1 MKILQ
6 QKIQMITT
14 KKPKMKKGI
23 FIAAIALLAGEAF
36 AQKAELTSAILSY
49 RKQDMET
56 AKSYIDKAE
65 AKLNDGG
72 SLKAKDLGKLYHHKG
87 LIYYSTYND
96 SKEIAL
102 LNTATE
108 AFKLDAEA
116 GSSYSKKST
125 NELVRC
131 TIAYNEIAYIKY
143 EAKDF
148 AGALSMFER
157 LVEVNAYPSI
167 GIVDTVNLFNASLM
181 AIQASDSEKAVE
193 LLNKLIVLEPTKGDY
208 HLSLIKEYG
217 KLGDK
222 EGKFEAIKAAR
233 TAVPNHTGL
242 IFEEVNYYLA
252 ENNTDELLR
261 SLDDAILAAPDNA
274 ILHFAKGSTNADIKN
289 VAAAKD
295 AYLKAIEIDADYFDA
310 YNNLAGLF
318 LDQTVAVIEKMNNL
332 GLSAADQKKYNSL
345 KKKRNTLYKEA
356 KPYLEEAVRINGKD
370 INVLK
375 ALKEVCYQTDDIDC
389 WKRVNAQIKE
399 LSK

>member
-1 MKILQ
+1 
-6 QKIQMITT
+6 
-14 KKPKMKKGI
+14 MKKGI
-23 FIAAIALLAGEAF
+23 FIAAIALLVGEAF

-49 RKQDMET
+49 RKQDMAT
-56 AKSYIDKAE
+56 AKMYIDKVE

-72 SLKAKDLGKLYHHKG
+72 SLKDKDLGKFYHHRG
-87 LIYYSTYND
+87 LICYSIYND
-96 SKEIAL
+96 TKEVAL

-108 AFKLDAEA
+108 AFKVDSEG
-116 GSSYSKKST
+116 GSSSSKKSS
-125 NELVRC
+125 NELLRC

-143 EAKDF
+143 EEKDF
-148 AGALSMFER
+148 AGALIMFEK
-157 LVEVNAYPSI
+157 LVEINAYPSI
-167 GIVDTVNLFNASLM
+167 GIVDTTNLFNASLM
-181 AIQASDSEKAVE
+181 AIQASNSEKAVE
-193 LLNKLIVLEPTKGDY
+193 LLNKLIVLDPTKGDY
-208 HLSLIKEYG
+208 HLSIIKEYG
-217 KLGDK
+217 KLANK
-222 EGKFEAIKAAR
+222 EGKFAAIKAAR
-233 TAVPNHTGL
+233 LAVPNHTGL

-261 SLDDAILAAPDNA
+261 SLDEAILAAPDNA
-274 ILHFAKGSTNADIKN
+274 TLHFAKGSTNADIKN
-289 VAAAKD
+289 VAAAKE
-295 AYLKAIEIDADYFDA
+295 AYMKAIEIDADYFDA

-356 KPYLEEAVRINGKD
+356 KPYLEEAVRINGMD

-389 WKRVNAQIKE
+389 WKRINAQIKE